1 MRATL
6 AVAATW
12 YIIDQATKWWILNH
26 LMNPPAA
33 IGLTPFFNIVL
44 GWNTGVSFGLF
55 GGLGVPAWIFVAFAI
70 AMSAAL
76 LVWLGRANVPF
87 VRVAIGL
94 IVGGALGN
102 ATDRLRRGAV
112 PDFLDFHLGNWHWP
126 AFNMADVGVVCGTSL
141 LMLHFV
147 TQPGRANTASTQE
160 ER

>member
-6 AVAATW
+6 VVAATW
-12 YIIDQATKWWILNH
+12 YIIDQASKWWILNH
-26 LMNPPAA
+26 LVNPPAA

-55 GGLGVPAWIFVAFAI
+55 RGLGVPAWIFVAFAI

-126 AFNMADVGVVCGTSL
+126 AFNMADVGIVCGTSL

>member
-6 AVAATW
+6 AVAAIW
-12 YIIDQATKWWILNH
+12 YIVDQGAKWWILNH

-55 GGLGVPAWIFVAFAI
+55 GGLGVPAGIFAAFAI
-70 AMSAAL
+70 AMCAAL
-76 LVWLGRANVPF
+76 LVWLGHANVPF

-102 ATDRLRRGAV
+102 ATDRLRHGAV
-112 PDFLDFHLGNWHWP
+112 PDFLDFHLGDWHWP
-126 AFNMADVGVVCGTSL
+126 AFNMADVGIVCGTSL
-141 LMLHFV
+141 LMMHFV

>member
-1 MRATL
+1 
-6 AVAATW
+6 
-12 YIIDQATKWWILNH
+12 
-26 LMNPPAA
+26 
-33 IGLTPFFNIVL
+33 
-44 GWNTGVSFGLF
+44 
-55 GGLGVPAWIFVAFAI
+55 
-70 AMSAAL
+70 MSAAL

-147 TQPGRANTASTQE
+147 TQPGSANTASTQE

>member
-1 MRATL
+1 
-6 AVAATW
+6 
-12 YIIDQATKWWILNH
+12 
-26 LMNPPAA
+26 MNPPAT
-33 IGLTPFFNIVL
+33 ISLTPFFNIVL

-147 TQPGRANTASTQE
+147 TQPGSANTASTQE